1 MSSKSNYQV
10 RAVHC
15 DHQAEDEEVYQA
27 LLRATLPLGN
37 TWAKLKAAKTIGIKF
52 NQAWE
57 PAEIRYHAGQMQ
69 ELVSHR
75 VARATLRLLREQTT
89 ADITCSEISVFKK
102 DRSNPEPGDNFPLL
116 DILREF
122 DVEFVDGNL
131 APHKVYK
138 VPGGGQMFRQ
148 YLLPQ
153 RTADVDTFVSVQKMK
168 NHAFMGITLCL
179 KNLFGLTPQEPA
191 GRPRQY
197 FHHLV
202 RMPYMLADLGRLF
215 NPALNIIDGL
225 VGQAGR
231 EWGGEPF
238 AANCLVAGD
247 HIITTDAC
255 GTHLMGHDP
264 AGDWPNQP
272 FLRDRNA
279 LLAAA
284 EGGFGTLNLDEI
296 DFQSEVTAPVGKFY
310 TQSTDPF
317 ETTVSW
323 RRTTCEQALYYRD
336 NPEKFAQYAGE
347 YILLQDGEVVWHSEE
362 PTIQRSRRELAGRK
376 KDSAMW
382 LKYVDPDEAEGEHFE
397 VYERTLEQLK
407 ERGL

>member
-1 MSSKSNYQV
+1 MSSQEYQV

-15 DHQAEDEEVYQA
+15 DHQADDDQVYEA
-27 LLRATLPLGN
+27 LLRATMPLEN

-57 PAEIRYHAGQMQ
+57 PDKILYHAGQMQ
-69 ELVSHR
+69 ELVSRR
-75 VARATLRLLREQTT
+75 VARATLRLLRENTT
-89 ADITCSEISVFKK
+89 ADIICSEISVFKK
-102 DRSNPEPGDNFPLL
+102 DRDPEPGDTFPLL

-122 DVEFVDGNL
+122 DVPFVDGNL

-153 RTADVDTFVSVQKMK
+153 RTADVDEFISVQKMK

-191 GRPRQY
+191 GHPRQY

-225 VGQAGR
+225 VAQAGR

-238 AANCLVAGD
+238 PANCLVAGD
-247 HIITTDAC
+247 HVITTDVC
-255 GTHLMGHDP
+255 GTYLMGHDP
-264 AGDWPNQP
+264 KENWPNQP
-272 FLRDRNA
+272 FLRDGNA
-279 LLAAA
+279 L
-284 EGGFGTLNLDEI
+284 
-296 DFQSEVTAPVGKFY
+296 V
-310 TQSTDPF
+310 
-317 ETTVSW
+317 
-323 RRTTCEQALYYRD
+323 
-336 NPEKFAQYAGE
+336 
-347 YILLQDGEVVWHSEE
+347 
-362 PTIQRSRRELAGRK
+362 
-376 KDSAMW
+376 
-382 LKYVDPDEAEGEHFE
+382 
-397 VYERTLEQLK
+397 
-407 ERGL
+407 

>member
-1 MSSKSNYQV
+1 MSSQKYQV

-15 DHQAEDEEVYQA
+15 DHQADDDQVYEA
-27 LLRATLPLGN
+27 LLRATMPLEN

-57 PAEIRYHAGQMQ
+57 PDKILYHAGQMQ
-69 ELVSHR
+69 ELVSRR
-75 VARATLRLLREQTT
+75 VARATLRLLRENTT
-89 ADITCSEISVFKK
+89 ADIICSEISVFKK
-102 DRSNPEPGDNFPLL
+102 DRDPEPGDNFPLL

-122 DVEFVDGNL
+122 DVTFVDGNL

-153 RTADVDTFVSVQKMK
+153 RTADVDEFISVQKMK

-191 GRPRQY
+191 GHPRQY

-225 VGQAGR
+225 VAQAGR

-238 AANCLVAGD
+238 PANCLVAGD
-247 HIITTDAC
+247 HVITTDVC
-255 GTHLMGHDP
+255 GTYLMGHDP
-264 AGDWPNQP
+264 KENWPNQP
-272 FLRDRNA
+272 FLRDGNA
-279 LLAAA
+279 LVAAA
-284 EGGFGTLNLDEI
+284 EGGFGTVNMDEI
-296 DFQSEVTAPVGKFY
+296 DFESEMAAPVGKFY

-336 NPEKFAQYAGE
+336 NPSQFAQYAGE
-347 YILLQDGEVVWHSEE
+347 YILLQDGEVVWHSAD
-362 PTIQRSRRELAGRK
+362 PTINRSRRELSGRK

-382 LKYVDPDEAEGEHFE
+382 LKFVDPDEAEGEHYE

-407 ERGL
+407 AKGL